1 MGDVD
6 VISDILA
13 AAFAAYPES
22 EFIQNLSH
30 WYLVHGGLS
39 KKQLEGLYKKA
50 QKIKTINPGK
60 LATLEAIIL
69 KRPAKYRSA
78 LPETKPLYIK
88 DERVGE
94 LINSILAKYPQHK
107 RVLFFQTKYNNN
119 ETLSQAE
126 ITELEKFHKLLIK

>member
-1 MGDVD
+1 MADVD
-6 VISDILA
+6 VISDILSA
-13 AAFAAYPES
+13 AMAAYPDS
-22 EFIQNLSH
+22 EFIHNLSH

-39 KKQLEGLYKKA
+39 KRQLQGLFNKA

-69 KRPAKYRSA
+69 KRPTKFRSS
-78 LPETKPLYIK
+78 LPDASPLYQK

-94 LINSILAKYPQHK
+94 LISDILAKYPQHK

-119 ETLSQAE
+119 ETLSSAE
-126 ITELEKFHKLLIK
+126 VTELEKFHKLLIK